1 MSDNQQQQLGQVQ
14 EQQPTATT
22 QHPQDSSGRGSGDPN
37 SRTPPHLI
45 EMEVHKEIIP
55 DDDETVARTVTGFD
69 KDHWKVIH

>member
-14 EQQPTATT
+14 EQQPTTTT
-22 QHPQDSSGRGSGDPN
+22 QHPQDSSGSGGDPN